1 MFFYNLAFIFF
12 FGGGGGGGGGLGF
25 HKYSQDAIRLG
36 T

>member
-12 FGGGGGGGGGLGF
+12 FGGGGGGGGLGF